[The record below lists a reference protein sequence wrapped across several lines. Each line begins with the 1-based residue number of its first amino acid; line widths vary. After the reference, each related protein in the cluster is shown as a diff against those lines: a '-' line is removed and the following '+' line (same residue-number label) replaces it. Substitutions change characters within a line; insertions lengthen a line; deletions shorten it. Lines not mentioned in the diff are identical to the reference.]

1 MDTEID
7 ASAPTDRHEA
17 ALACVRAGIEAA
29 HPERI
34 LESSVELLGDDGD
47 DGDDESGEGEDGN
60 EDGRE
65 RLRVDEAVYDLR
77 EFDRVVVVGG
87 GKAAAGVAEA
97 LERVLGDRI
106 DAGAVVTYD
115 PGEGD
120 RIEHLPGDHPVPS
133 ERGVESTRRLV
144 SLLDDADERT
154 LVLAVVTGG
163 ASALLPAPADGVSL
177 SDLQATTERLLDSGA
192 DIGEINAVRKHLS
205 KLKGGG
211 LARAAAPATVV
222 SLVFSDVVGNDL
234 GVIASGPT
242 VPDET
247 TYDDALAVCDRYDL
261 ALPDA
266 VRGRLERGVAGDL
279 PETPNPS
286 DPIFDRV
293 DNHVLADGFTAL
305 DAARS
310 EAGSRGYD
318 ACLLSSRVRGEAR
331 EAAKSHVAV
340 GEEALATGN
349 PVDPPAVVLS
359 GGETTVTVHG
369 DGVGGP
375 NLEYALSAALELAG
389 GDARGVLA
397 SVDTDG
403 KDGGTDVAGALV
415 DGGTLDGRDD
425 RAAARDA
432 LARNDALPCL
442 DDRDCL
448 IRTGPTGT
456 NVNDLRVL
464 LVERD

>member
-1 MDTEID
+1 MNLD
-7 ASAPTDRHEA
+7 AHAPTARHET

-29 HPERI
+29 HPERV
-34 LESSVELLGDDGD
+34 LESAVSIVDAGG
-47 DGDDESGEGEDGN
+47 SGGTGGGERTG
-60 EDGRE
+60 GE
-65 RLRVDEAVYDLR
+65 RLRVADADYGLTA
-77 EFDRVVVVGG
+77 FDRVVVVGG

-115 PGEGD
+115 PGTGD
-120 RIEHLPGDHPVPS
+120 RIDHLPGSHPVPS
-133 ERGVESTRRLV
+133 EEGVESTRRV
-144 SLLDDADERT
+144 VDLLAGADDRT

-163 ASALLPAPADGVSL
+163 ASALLPAPAEGIAL
-177 SDLQATTERLLDSGA
+177 ADLQQTTEALLDSGA

-205 KLKGGG
+205 TLKGGG
-211 LARAAAPATVV
+211 LARAAAPATIV

-247 TYDDALAVCDRYDL
+247 TYADALAVLDRYDL
-261 ALPDA
+261 TVPES
-266 VRGRLERGVAGDL
+266 VRERLERGDAGEVA
-279 PETPNPS
+279 ETPKAG

-305 DAARS
+305 DAARIVA
-310 EAGSRGYD
+310 EERGYGT
-318 ACLLSSRVRGEAR
+318 CVLSSRIRGEAR

-349 PVDPPAVVLS
+349 PVSPPAVVLS
-359 GGETTVTVHG
+359 GGETTVTVRG
-369 DGVGGP
+369 DGDGGP
-375 NLEYALSAALELAG
+375 NLEYALAAALELDRVAG
-389 GDARGVLA
+389 HAVLA

-403 KDGGTDVAGALV
+403 KDGGTDAAGAVV
-415 DGGTLDGRDD
+415 DETTLERRED

-432 LARNDALPCL
+432 LARNDALPAL
-442 DDRDCL
+442 DDHDCL

-464 LVERD
+464 VVDGN

>member
-1 MDTEID
+1 MEID
-7 ASAPTDRHEA
+7 ASAPTERHET

-29 HPERI
+29 HPERV
-34 LESSVELLGDDGD
+34 LESSVELVGSDGHEENRDDGD
-47 DGDDESGEGEDGN
+47 GGDGSENGEGH
-60 EDGRE
+60 
-65 RLRVDEAVYDLR
+65 RLRVDDAVYDLR
-77 EFDRVVVVGG
+77 GFDRVVVVGG

-144 SLLDDADERT
+144 SLLEDADDRT

-163 ASALLPAPADGVSL
+163 ASALLPAPADDVSL
-177 SDLQATTERLLDSGA
+177 TDLQHTTEALLDSGA

-205 KLKGGG
+205 VLKGGG

-261 ALPDA
+261 TLPDA
-266 VRGRLERGVAGDL
+266 VRGRLERGVAGEL
-279 PETPNPS
+279 PETPKPG
-286 DPIFDRV
+286 DPIFERV
-293 DNHVLADGFTAL
+293 ENHVLADGFTAL
-305 DAARS
+305 DAAR
-310 EAGSRGYD
+310 AAARSRGYEP
-318 ACLLSSRVRGEAR
+318 CLLSSRVRGEAR

-349 PVDPPAVVLS
+349 PVEPPAVVLS
-359 GGETTVTVHG
+359 GGETTVTVRG

-389 GDARGVLA
+389 TDTTGVLA

-403 KDGGTDVAGALV
+403 VDGGTEVAGALV
-415 DGGTLDGRDD
+415 DEETLDGRED

-432 LARNDALPCL
+432 LARNDSLACL
-442 DDRDCL
+442 EGRDCL

-464 LVERD
+464 LVERG